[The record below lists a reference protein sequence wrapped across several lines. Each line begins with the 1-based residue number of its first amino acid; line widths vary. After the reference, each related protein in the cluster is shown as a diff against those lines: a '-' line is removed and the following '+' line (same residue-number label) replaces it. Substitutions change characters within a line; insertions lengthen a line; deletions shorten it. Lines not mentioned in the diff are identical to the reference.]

1 MTNQL
6 TIIVSKLLTDQN
18 IVLISPNSNPQI
30 PFGPFKNVCFEKLLT
45 TLNDKKT
52 CISNQNMLFMIVNLF
67 YLPDSCL
74 KKLIKNQERID
85 VFKCCRLKDPYAHF
99 FKRKNKNNCTAVRVG
114 KWSFHPASPSPS
126 PFRKMSLN

>member
-99 FKRKNKNNCTAVRVG
+99 FKEKTKIIVLQLGWVSGVFTT
-114 KWSFHPASPSPS
+114 PPPPPPPSE
-126 PFRKMSLN
+126 KCL